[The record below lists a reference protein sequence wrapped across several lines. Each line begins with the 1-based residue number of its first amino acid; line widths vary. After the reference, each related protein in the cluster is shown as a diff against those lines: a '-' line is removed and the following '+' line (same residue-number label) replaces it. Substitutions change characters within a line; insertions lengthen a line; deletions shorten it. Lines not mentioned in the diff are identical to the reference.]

1 MNPSSS
7 EPNPHLEF
15 HLPPLAPSL
24 EEPPTPEP
32 DPPALKKRNR
42 WIGVALFGIVAAL
55 VAIGA
60 QRREDAEEVALAKRY
75 TQIIQALD
83 KTKSN
88 LVRKSAPESVL
99 VLRKNQRTMY
109 LSEGTQAALK
119 AWKVL
124 ANAPDAR
131 PSDFRRYALALSALD
146 SPQNANIPIILSRLT
161 NYKAPPLSS
170 KASSKAI
177 LKEYQQYIHPI
188 PIERERELWEAIYS
202 QKPLDKRLL
211 PDYLARV
218 DALRLG
224 WFTAIA
230 KHDLYSRAGRMQEAQ
245 EEMSHALLSGAVL
258 TWTSAIESYL
268 LVAGLVAWI
277 FLIVR
282 SVITRTS
289 PAFALLRQKAHG
301 ETLEFGYHPRVF
313 VFVTYLVLPFAML
326 LLSPII
332 SALFKGSSALTYAR
346 GYTIFY
352 LVESA
357 ATLIFCVW
365 LLRRRSLEAGLC
377 TPTPMREAFAKLG
390 WRSPKGAFWLGVR
403 SYALLLLPLLM
414 VTAFSQNLFRHFQTP
429 SHPIVLSMALM
440 NKPFDWL
447 LLLLEA
453 AVLAPIV
460 EETLF
465 RGILYPALRSKM
477 GVMGG
482 IVMTSTIFAILHPT
496 LPAGFLPLF
505 LMGAVMA
512 YLYEVKGSLLPG
524 MILHALIN
532 GFIMLLQLSA
542 LAN

>member
-282 SVITRTS
+282 VNFTFPDDIDEEKDLGQWVQRARECMTR
-289 PAFALLRQKAHG
+289 F
-301 ETLEFGYHPRVF
+301 
-313 VFVTYLVLPFAML
+313 
-326 LLSPII
+326 
-332 SALFKGSSALTYAR
+332 
-346 GYTIFY
+346 
-352 LVESA
+352 
-357 ATLIFCVW
+357 
-365 LLRRRSLEAGLC
+365 
-377 TPTPMREAFAKLG
+377 
-390 WRSPKGAFWLGVR
+390 
-403 SYALLLLPLLM
+403 YAL
-414 VTAFSQNLFRHFQTP
+414 RE
-429 SHPIVLSMALM
+429 
-440 NKPFDWL
+440 
-447 LLLLEA
+447 LLERRFELD
-453 AVLAPIV
+453 VDLDEKGGSIV
-460 EETLF
+460 
-465 RGILYPALRSKM
+465 IRS
-477 GVMGG
+477 VR
-482 IVMTSTIFAILHPT
+482 
-496 LPAGFLPLF
+496 
-505 LMGAVMA
+505 
-512 YLYEVKGSLLPG
+512 LPG
-524 MILHALIN
+524 GGAQKKHR
-532 GFIMLLQLSA
+532 
-542 LAN
+542 LAD